1 MTRNELL
8 KFLRKQ
14 RHGVIATVAPDGE
27 PQAALVGIAFTDQ
40 LELIFDTVG
49 TSRKWKNL
57 KKHSRIAVVIGGFD
71 GSEITV
77 QLEGVADEPQGVEL
91 DRLKEEYFKAYPDG
105 RERQSW
111 QGITYLRVKP
121 KWIRYSDFNP
131 NGAIV
136 EFTEGEL

>member
-1 MTRNELL
+1 M
-8 KFLRKQ
+8 
-14 RHGVIATVAPDGE
+14 
-27 PQAALVGIAFTDQ
+27 
-40 LELIFDTVG
+40 
-49 TSRKWKNL
+49 
-57 KKHSRIAVVIGGFD
+57 VIGGFD